1 MTKFSKI
8 LVVVVNNLKNP
19 KNNQNKK
26 ISKAL
31 AFSLIELSIVLI
43 IIGLLVAGVTGGA
56 SLIRS
61 AKNRAIINE
70 IRNYNQAVN
79 SFYAMENR
87 LPGDLNNTGKIGWGS
102 GQSYNENSFPSPY
115 NKNGNGY
122 SLPNVHSAPWI
133 DMYLKGVIDF
143 EPKGEYTGS
152 NEDTMREKGI
162 LPSSNIIKDAAYK
175 FQFLENSTS
184 SNNFK
189 YNIANGNFL
198 NIHMIDPDIAKDID
212 IKMDDGVSN
221 TGNVRGQCANGDD
234 VVSYD
239 NSIKKCITFFRLSLN

>member
-1 MTKFSKI
+1 MGGGGF
-8 LVVVVNNLKNP
+8 KNP

-56 SLIRS
+56 SLIQS

-87 LPGDLNNTGKIGWGS
+87 LPGDLNNTGKIGWDS

-143 EPKGEYTGS
+143 EPKGEYSGTD
-152 NEDTMREKGI
+152 EYTMFKKGI
-162 LPSSNIIKDAAYK
+162 LPPSKVVKDALYK
-175 FQFLENSTS
+175 FQFLENSTNS
-184 SNNFK
+184 ADFIYSLND
-189 YNIANGNFL
+189 GNFL
-198 NIHMIDPDIAKDID
+198 NLNSIDSDIAKSID
-212 IKMDDGVSN
+212 AKMDDGVSN
-221 TGNVRGQCANGDD
+221 TGIVRGQCGNNDTNIN
-234 VVSYD
+234 YD
-239 NSIKKCITFFRLSLN
+239 SATKKCNTFFRLSLN